1 MDIAIIG
8 AGNVGKAI
16 ADGSVRAG
24 HSTTISATSP
34 ESAEEAAKETGA
46 QAAGSNREAVEGADL
61 VVLAV
66 PQAAVDEVTKE
77 LGDALNG
84 KVVVDATNQMNDDMT
99 QLATETS
106 VAERIQGLVPGA
118 GVTKAFNYAF
128 AARQADPV
136 VDGTPLEG
144 FVAGDDAAAKS
155 KVLELMGSLGFRPI
169 DAGPLIAARSLEHL
183 GLLIVGMQVRNKGS
197 WQSGW
202 KLIGPD

>member
-24 HSTTISATSP
+24 HSTTIRATSP

-106 VAERIQGLVPGA
+106 VAERIQDLVPGA

-128 AARQADPV
+128 AVRQADPV

-183 GLLIVGMQVRNKGS
+183 GLLIAGMQVRNKGS